1 MKLLKTLLFALCFSA
16 TSLFAQ
22 DFSISANLG
31 WAVPGGSG
39 VSDDPEDLNLNGGL
53 TISADAL
60 YHLSPEFGVGLNY
73 LSSALAGAGGG
84 DVDIFGM
91 RFIGAK
97 ALYRLKDEGF
107 SPYGGLSLGLS
118 QLLTPEYSITS
129 GGETTVIPEQTG
141 SGFGIVP
148 ELGIAFGRFQI
159 SAAYLL
165 PTKYTIDDVIAD
177 KSVGT
182 LNINLGYRYNF
193 GF

>member
-1 MKLLKTLLFALCFSA
+1 MKILSTFLFALCFSA
-16 TSLFAQ
+16 SSLFAQ
-22 DFSISANLG
+22 DFSVSANLG

-39 VSDDPEDLNLNGGL
+39 VSDAPEDLNLNGGL
-53 TISADAL
+53 TVSADAL
-60 YHLSPEFGVGLNY
+60 YHLTPEFGVGLNY

-84 DVDIFGM
+84 DVDLFGM

-118 QLLTPEYSITS
+118 QLTTPEYSITV
-129 GGETTVIPEQTG
+129 GEETTTVPEQKG

-148 ELGIAFGRFQI
+148 EIGLAFGGFQI

-165 PTKYTIDDVIAD
+165 PTKYTIEDVISD